1 MDSDLSKRLAPNTSR
16 LFTAVEVP
24 VAVRAGLVDIAMRV
38 PVSIPMLRWTSIDM
52 LHVTVHFLGN
62 VESSLVPRVAEAMR
76 HGASTVDTFV
86 LSLSELGAF
95 PNTQVPRVIY
105 MDIHR
110 DEGFEALCAL
120 HVTVREALSHA
131 GFRLENR
138 AFSAHITLARVR
150 SRATSEQRSVL
161 GRALQATT
169 PMPLRNGAFAVSE
182 LVLMQSILHSTGP
195 EYVPLHRVHL
205 QPPSRGYD
213 RAHDR

>member
-1 MDSDLSKRLAPNTSR
+1 
-16 LFTAVEVP
+16 
-24 VAVRAGLVDIAMRV
+24 
-38 PVSIPMLRWTSIDM
+38 M

-138 AFSAHITLARVR
+138 AFSPHITLARVR
-150 SRATSEQRSVL
+150 GQATSDERRVL
-161 GRALQATT
+161 GRALQAVT
-169 PMPLRNGAFAVSE
+169 PVPLRDNAFAVSE
-182 LVLMQSILHSTGP
+182 LVLMQSILHATGP
-195 EYVPLHRVHL
+195 TYVPLRRVPLRPPPCGHL
-205 QPPSRGYD
+205 